1 MSDLKWGR
9 SSMSMRF
16 LRTLILCLFGAALVA
31 CQTISGVTERRS
43 ETRLQQILDRGEIR
57 VGLSGNQPPLNM
69 QTKQG
74 EIVGLEVDLIEALA
88 DAMGL
93 EVRLVLKPFAELLP
107 ALERNEVDLVIS
119 GMTITPARNA
129 RVAFAGPYLVSGKSV
144 LSKSK
149 EITNAESPA
158 ELDDARR
165 SYAALASSTSQDFV
179 ERRLSQAKLVTTP
192 DLDTAVRMVLDDEV
206 DALIVDYPSCMFA
219 TLRHPEDGLSCLLP
233 PLTIEPLGIALPAD
247 DPLFV
252 NLVDNYLGTMA
263 DTALLARF
271 RVKWFS
277 DGSWISDLP

>member
-1 MSDLKWGR
+1 
-9 SSMSMRF
+9 MSMQF
-16 LRTLILCLFGAALVA
+16 VRTLVVCLLGVGLVA
-31 CQTISGVTERRS
+31 CQTLSGLTERQS
-43 ETRLQQILDRGEIR
+43 GTRLQQILARGEIR

-69 QTKQG
+69 LTKQG
-74 EIVGLEVDLIEALA
+74 EIIGLEVDLIETLA
-88 DAMGL
+88 EAMGL
-93 EVRLVLKPFAELLP
+93 EARLVLMPFAELIP

-149 EITNAESPA
+149 EIINAQSPA
-158 ELDDARR
+158 ELDDASR
-165 SYAALASSTSQDFV
+165 SFAALASSTSQDFV
-179 ERRLSQAKLVTTP
+179 ELKLPKAKLVATP
-192 DLDTAVRMVLDDEV
+192 DLDTGVQLVLDDEV
-206 DALIVDYPSCMFA
+206 DALIADYPTCML
-219 TLRHPEDGLSCLLP
+219 TVLRHPDAGLSCLLP
-233 PLTIEPLGIALPAD
+233 PFTIEPLGIALPAD

-263 DTALLARF
+263 DTALLARY